1 MNITFTQ
8 LKKIF
13 RGFLSILSVSLIFAT
28 IGYFLISLYL
38 QVTYLSYNLSFLS
51 AYFEIILNIIVLL
64 YETFALLFL
73 CFLFIILKNAI
84 QIYEQEK
91 QFTVTS
97 YPSLSICIPVNE
109 PDLFVLKQ
117 TFNGLS
123 NINYP
128 RSKFTLF
135 LGDDTLLSPLKE
147 SEQKKLKQILPFE
160 YIYKPENTSFKAGM
174 MNILIEEAQSEYIIF
189 LDYDHIIMKDF
200 PLKSITILENNKN
213 LSYVQAKVNFRN
225 IQSYIQ
231 KWQALMYVLFFEVFN
246 ISTLRESN
254 VLFNGSTCC
263 FRKTSLKRIGG
274 VPESS
279 ITEDISL
286 SLLLILSNKEGYL
299 IDEYGS
305 YGLVPTQFSLVLS
318 QVLRWAE
325 GCMQNL
331 RLYGKSILKG
341 DLSGLEKIDILSNLS
356 VFLLSSSLL
365 VESAVILLV
374 YGCGYNII
382 RIEYVL
388 SLSLLI
394 PFVVFSLSILFAS
407 IGSVINIRKNR
418 KIDLYIKD
426 IPLLL
431 YLFLVLNPFTIY
443 TFFIGFVL
451 YKKPDKSHTKWNRD
465 IPIGIISI
473 LSSAYGSLLLSLGI
487 YEYIKV
493 TEFTAFS
500 LYFIIFGLFLFL
512 TYPTVQILQGR
523 AKHDNP
529 YLSYPSQKV
538 GEE

>member
-1 MNITFTQ
+1 MSITFTQ

-13 RGFLSILSVSLIFAT
+13 KGFLSVLSVSLILGT
-28 IGYFLISLYL
+28 IGYFLISLFL
-38 QVTYLSYNLSFLS
+38 QITYLSYNLSFFS
-51 AYFEIILNIIVLL
+51 AYFEIILNIIILL

-91 QFTVTS
+91 QFTVAS

-109 PDLFVLKQ
+109 PNLSVLKQ
-117 TFNGLS
+117 TFKVLS

-128 RSKFTLF
+128 RSKFSVL
-135 LGDDTLLSPLKE
+135 LGDDTLISPLKE
-147 SEQKKLKQILPFE
+147 SEQQKLKQILPFE
-160 YIYKPENTSFKAGM
+160 YIYAPENTSFKAGM
-174 MNILIEEAQSEYIIF
+174 MNILLQKTQAEYIIF
-189 LDYDHIIMKDF
+189 LDYDHIIVEDF
-200 PLKSITILENNKN
+200 PLKSISILENNKD

-231 KWQALMYVLFFEVFN
+231 KWQVLMYALFFEVFN

-263 FRKTSLKRIGG
+263 FRKKSLTRIGG

-286 SLLLILSNKEGYL
+286 SLLLILSNKKGYL
-299 IDEYGS
+299 LNEYGS
-305 YGLVPTQFSLVLS
+305 YGLVPTEFSMVLS

-331 RLYGKSILKG
+331 RLYGKSILRG

-365 VESAVILLV
+365 VESVLILLA
-374 YGCGYNII
+374 YGFGYNMI

-388 SLSLLI
+388 SFSLLI
-394 PFVVFSLSILFAS
+394 PFVVFSLSVLFAS
-407 IGSVINIRKNR
+407 IVACVHIRTNR
-418 KIDLYIKD
+418 QIDLYIKD

-431 YLFLVLNPFTIY
+431 YLFMVLNPFTIY
-443 TFFIGFVL
+443 SFFIGFVL

-465 IPIGIISI
+465 IPIVLISL
-473 LSSAYGSLLLSLGI
+473 LSSCYGSLLLFLGI
-487 YEYIKV
+487 YEYIKI
-493 TEFTAFS
+493 TECTPFL

-512 TYPTVQILQGR
+512 TYPTVQILQSR
-523 AKHDNP
+523 SKNDNP

-538 GEE
+538 GKE